1 MATAPTPGAA
11 RRAEADAKVIRI
23 TKDGKTLEVQPA
35 ALSLQERFV
44 IRHATGLPF
53 EAFFTGGED
62 SIGEDSIAVLW
73 WVARRAN
80 GEPGLVFSQFVN
92 DWTFNPEGFDIEV
105 VEDDAEDDHPEESGL
120 GS

>member
-1 MATAPTPGAA
+1 MATAPVPGAA

-23 TKDGKTLEVQPA
+23 TNSGRTLEVQPA
-35 ALSLQERFV
+35 ALSLTERFA
-44 IRHATGLPF
+44 IRHATGMPF
-53 EAFFTGGED
+53 EAFFAGGES

-80 GEPGLVFSQFVN
+80 GEPDLAFSVFVK
-92 DWTFNPEGFDIEV
+92 DWVFEPEGFDIEV
-105 VEDDAEDDHPEESGL
+105 EADDPEDDHPEESGL